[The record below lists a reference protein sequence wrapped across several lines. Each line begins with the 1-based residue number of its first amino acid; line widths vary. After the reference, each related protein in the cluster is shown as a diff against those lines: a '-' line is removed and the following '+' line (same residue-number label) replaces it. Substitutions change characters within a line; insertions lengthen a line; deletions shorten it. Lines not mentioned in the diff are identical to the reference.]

1 MLRSYYNL
9 VYRRFTM
16 PWEDEPPGKEL
27 VELVESGRVQP
38 CRAIDLGCGSGRHTI
53 YLAQHGFQVTG
64 VDFSSAAIEKAHV
77 KAEAAGV
84 KVDFVVDDLTDLRQ
98 VEGTFD
104 FLVDYGSMEEL
115 VGRARDRY
123 VNSLLKL
130 TKEGSLFLF
139 VHHQWASSWWVRLN
153 PFAVRPGEVERR
165 FGSHFH
171 IEAIVG
177 EAGSA
182 AYLMKRR

>member
-1 MLRSYYNL
+1 M
-9 VYRRFTM
+9 
-16 PWEDEPPGKEL
+16 
-27 VELVESGRVQP
+27 Q
-38 CRAIDLGCGSGRHTI
+38 
-53 YLAQHGFQVTG
+53 
-64 VDFSSAAIEKAHV
+64 
-77 KAEAAGV
+77 
-84 KVDFVVDDLTDLRQ
+84 
-98 VEGTFD
+98 
-104 FLVDYGSMEEL
+104 EL

-130 TKEGSLFLF
+130 TEEGSLFLF
-139 VHHQWASSWWVRLN
+139 VHHQWASPWCVRLN

-177 EAGSA
+177 ETGSA

>member
-1 MLRSYYNL
+1 MLRFYYDL
-9 VYRRFTM
+9 AYRRFTM
-16 PWEDEPPGKEL
+16 PWEDQPPGQEL
-27 VELVESGRVQP
+27 VELVESGRVEP
-38 CRAIDLGCGSGRHTI
+38 CPAIDLGCGTGRHAI
-53 YLAQHGFQVTG
+53 YLAQHGFEVTA
-64 VDFSSAAIEKAHV
+64 VDFSSAAIEKARA
-77 KAEAAGV
+77 KAEGAGV

-104 FLVDYGSMEEL
+104 FLVDYGSLEEL
-115 VGRARDRY
+115 IGRARDRY

-139 VHHQWASSWWVRLN
+139 VHHQWASPWWVRLN

-171 IEAIVG
+171 IQAIVG
-177 EAGSA
+177 EKGSA